1 MRILTV
7 AGWISP
13 DIEGGSFRVV
23 FELARSLAAR
33 GNDVHVLTQAVGGKG
48 ELHETI
54 EGVRVHRYRTWAPSG
69 LRFYASSILGVWR
82 MVNEMHAAE
91 PFDVLHLHH
100 PVSALGATLS
110 GAGRKLPALH
120 TFHVPYFLEHAFNRG
135 LPADRPGPICAA
147 LRWIDYHNLKCSRQI
162 VVLSDFTLRRIEE
175 YYPDCATRAKVIP
188 AGVDLEAFK
197 RTVTKREAR
206 EQLGLNP
213 DTALLV
219 SVRRLEPRMGLEN
232 LINAMPMLKA
242 RHPNARLIIVGRG
255 SLHESLTERIRRLD
269 LDETVTL
276 AGFVPESQLPLYYQA
291 PDCFVIP
298 TVALEG
304 FGMVTVEALACGTP
318 VLGTPAGATPELL
331 GRLDPELVM
340 KSAEPADMADA
351 VAAFL
356 GRDDLDDWGER
367 CRRYAE
373 EHYDW
378 NDIARQYE
386 AEFER
391 ILSRNS

>member
-13 DIEGGSFRVV
+13 NVEGGSFRVV

-33 GNDVHVLTQAVGGKG
+33 GNDVHVLTQAVRGNG
-48 ELHETI
+48 EPHETI
-54 EGVRVHRYRTWAPSG
+54 DGVRVHRYRSWAPSG

-100 PVSALGATLS
+100 PVSALGATFS
-110 GAGRKLPALH
+110 GAGRRLPALH
-120 TFHVPYFLEHAFNRG
+120 TFYVPYFLEHAFNRG

-147 LRWIDYHNLKCSRQI
+147 LRWIDHHNLRRSRAI
-162 VVLSDFTLRRIEE
+162 VVLSDFTLRQIEE
-175 YYPDCATRAKVIP
+175 HYPDCAARAKVIP

-197 RTVTKREAR
+197 RTLTKREAR
-206 EQLGLNP
+206 KQLGLNA
-213 DTALLV
+213 DTPLLV

-232 LINAMPMLKA
+232 LIDAMHLLKA
-242 RHPNARLIIVGRG
+242 RHSNARLIIAGRG
-255 SLHESLTERIRRLD
+255 SLHESLAERIKRLD
-269 LDETVTL
+269 LDETVAL
-276 AGFVPESQLPLYYQA
+276 AGFVPEDQLPLYYQA

-304 FGMVTVEALACGTP
+304 FGMVTVETLACGTP

-331 GRLDPELVM
+331 GRLDPQLVM
-340 KSAEPADMADA
+340 KSAEPADIADA

-356 GRDDLDDWGER
+356 SRDDLDDWPER
-367 CRRYAE
+367 CRSCAK

-378 NDIARQYE
+378 KDIARRYE

-391 ILSRNS
+391 ILSHNS